1 MSMLD
6 RIKNRTLIDVDF
18 LIKRLAKELKVIN
31 EKKEEIP
38 QDAEEQIICSLY
50 DTLIIIL
57 DTTHQDK
64 VPEGLYTTWLN
75 MTKDYWYLNKYDTLF
90 QNNNSE
96 TGSEDSN
103 SNKKSIKSIQVGD
116 TTTTFV
122 DKSSQIEINGT
133 IYNTG
138 TINFDENILKE
149 KYKSALY
156 RHRKFR
162 RPL

>member
-6 RIKNRTLIDVDF
+6 NIKNRTLIDVDF
-18 LIKRLAKELKVIN
+18 LIKRLAKELKLID
-31 EKKEEIP
+31 EKKEIP
-38 QDAEEQIICSLY
+38 EDAEEQIINSLY

-64 VPEGLYTTWLN
+64 IPEGLFTTWLN

-90 QNNNSE
+90 QNGNSE
-96 TGSEDSN
+96 AQNENSN
-103 SNKKSIKSIQVGD
+103 LNKKSIKSIQVGD

-133 IYNTG
+133 TYNTG

-156 RHRKFR
+156 RHRRFR

>member
-6 RIKNRTLIDVDF
+6 NIKNRTLIDVDF
-18 LIKRLAKELKVIN
+18 LIKRLAKELKLFDKDKNVS
-31 EKKEEIP
+31 E
-38 QDAEEQIICSLY
+38 DAKDQIICSLY

-64 VPEGLYTTWLN
+64 IPEGLFTTWLN

-90 QNNNSE
+90 QNDNSE
-96 TGSEDSN
+96 AQNENSN

-133 IYNTG
+133 TYNTG

-156 RHRKFR
+156 RHRRFR

>member
-6 RIKNRTLIDVDF
+6 NIKNRTLIDVDF
-18 LIKRLAKELKVIN
+18 LIKRLAKELKVID
-31 EKKEEIP
+31 EKKEIP
-38 QDAEEQIICSLY
+38 EDAENQIICSLY

-133 IYNTG
+133 TYNTG

-156 RHRKFR
+156 RHRRFR

>member
-6 RIKNRTLIDVDF
+6 NIKNRTLIDVDF
-18 LIKRLAKELKVIN
+18 LIKRLAKELKLFDKDKNVS
-31 EKKEEIP
+31 E
-38 QDAEEQIICSLY
+38 DAKDQIICSLY

-90 QNNNSE
+90 QNDESSE
-96 TGSEDSN
+96 SESENSN
-103 SNKKSIKSIQVGD
+103 SNKRTVKSIQVGD
-116 TTTTFV
+116 TTTTFA
-122 DKSSQIEINGT
+122 DKSSQVSINGT
-133 IYNTG
+133 TYNTG

>member
-6 RIKNRTLIDVDF
+6 NIKNRTLIDVDF
-18 LIKRLAKELKVIN
+18 LIKRLAKELKLID
-31 EKKEEIP
+31 EKKEIP
-38 QDAEEQIICSLY
+38 EDAKDQIICSLY

-64 VPEGLYTTWLN
+64 IPEGLFTTWLN

-90 QNNNSE
+90 QNDNSE
-96 TGSEDSN
+96 AQNENSN

-133 IYNTG
+133 TYNTG

-156 RHRKFR
+156 RHRRFR

>member
-6 RIKNRTLIDVDF
+6 NIKNRTLIDVDF
-18 LIKRLAKELKVIN
+18 LIKRLAKELKLID
-31 EKKEEIP
+31 EKKEIP
-38 QDAEEQIICSLY
+38 EDAKDQIICSLY

-64 VPEGLYTTWLN
+64 IPEGLFTTWLN

-90 QNNNSE
+90 QNDNSE
-96 TGSEDSN
+96 AQNESSN

-133 IYNTG
+133 TYNTG

-156 RHRKFR
+156 RHRRFR

>member
-6 RIKNRTLIDVDF
+6 NIKNRTLIDVDF
-18 LIKRLAKELKVIN
+18 LIKRLAKELKLFDKDKNVS
-31 EKKEEIP
+31 E
-38 QDAEEQIICSLY
+38 DAKDQIICSLY

-64 VPEGLYTTWLN
+64 IPDGLYTTWLN

-90 QNNNSE
+90 QNNESSE
-96 TGSEDSN
+96 TESGNSN
-103 SNKKSIKSIQVGD
+103 SNKKTIKSIQVGD
-116 TTTTFV
+116 TTTTFT
-122 DKSSQIEINGT
+122 DKSSQIDINGT
-133 IYNTG
+133 TYNTG

-149 KYKSALY
+149 KYKSALH
-156 RHRKFR
+156 RHRRFR

>member
-6 RIKNRTLIDVDF
+6 NIKNRTLIDVDF
-18 LIKRLAKELKVIN
+18 LIKRLAKELKLID
-31 EKKEEIP
+31 EKKEIQE
-38 QDAEEQIICSLY
+38 DAEEQIINSLY

-64 VPEGLYTTWLN
+64 IPEGLFTTWLN

-90 QNNNSE
+90 QNGNSE
-96 TGSEDSN
+96 AQNENSN

-133 IYNTG
+133 TYNTG

-156 RHRKFR
+156 RHRRFR

>member
-6 RIKNRTLIDVDF
+6 NIKNRTLIDVDF
-18 LIKRLAKELKVIN
+18 LIKRLAKELKLIN
-31 EKKEEIP
+31 EKKEIQE
-38 QDAEEQIICSLY
+38 DAEEQIINSLY

-64 VPEGLYTTWLN
+64 IPKGLFTTWLN

-90 QNNNSE
+90 QNGNSE
-96 TGSEDSN
+96 AQNENSN

-133 IYNTG
+133 TYNTG

-156 RHRKFR
+156 RHRRFR

>member
-6 RIKNRTLIDVDF
+6 NIKNRTLIDVDF
-18 LIKRLAKELKVIN
+18 LIKRLTKELKLID
-31 EKKEEIP
+31 EKKEIP
-38 QDAEEQIICSLY
+38 EDAKEQIINSLY

-64 VPEGLYTTWLN
+64 IPEGLFTTWLN

-90 QNNNSE
+90 QNDNSE
-96 TGSEDSN
+96 AQNESSN

-133 IYNTG
+133 TYNTG

-156 RHRKFR
+156 RHRRFR

>member
-31 EKKEEIP
+31 ENKEIP
-38 QDAEEQIICSLY
+38 EDAENQIIYSLH

-57 DTTHQDK
+57 DTTRQDK

-96 TGSEDSN
+96 TESGDSN
-103 SNKKSIKSIQVGD
+103 SNKKAIKSIQVGD
-116 TTTTFV
+116 TTTTFI

-138 TINFDENILKE
+138 TINFDEDILKE
-149 KYKSALY
+149 KYKNALY
-156 RHRKFR
+156 RHRRFR
-162 RPL
+162 RPS

>member
-1 MSMLD
+1 
-6 RIKNRTLIDVDF
+6 
-18 LIKRLAKELKVIN
+18 
-31 EKKEEIP
+31 
-38 QDAEEQIICSLY
+38 
-50 DTLIIIL
+50 
-57 DTTHQDK
+57 
-64 VPEGLYTTWLN
+64 

-90 QNNNSE
+90 QNDNSE
-96 TGSEDSN
+96 AQNENSN

-133 IYNTG
+133 TYNTG

-156 RHRKFR
+156 RHRRFR

>member
-6 RIKNRTLIDVDF
+6 NIKNRTLIDVDF
-18 LIKRLAKELKVIN
+18 LIKRLAKELKLID
-31 EKKEEIP
+31 EKKEIP
-38 QDAEEQIICSLY
+38 EDAEEQIINSLY

-64 VPEGLYTTWLN
+64 IPEGLFTTWLN

-90 QNNNSE
+90 QNGNSE
-96 TGSEDSN
+96 AQNENSN

-133 IYNTG
+133 TYNTG

-156 RHRKFR
+156 RHRRFR

>member
-6 RIKNRTLIDVDF
+6 NIKNRTLIDVDF
-18 LIKRLAKELKVIN
+18 LIKRLAKELKLFDKDKNIS
-31 EKKEEIP
+31 E
-38 QDAEEQIICSLY
+38 DAKDQIICSLY

-64 VPEGLYTTWLN
+64 IPEGLFTTWLN

-90 QNNNSE
+90 QNDNSE
-96 TGSEDSN
+96 AQNENSN

-133 IYNTG
+133 TYNTG

-156 RHRKFR
+156 RHRRFR